1 MHKKSAERNKG
12 RAERHAPHVQGSPRG
27 GQLTCAK
34 GRVPIGL
41 SDAAK
46 PWCTQRVHNPSGLAK
61 VPRRGG
67 TRMYH
72 ARQMCALYF
81 GAARPFRPKARRVAL
96 LRSNALV
103 SNASGLRK
111 KTGARPVWVALLR
124 LSRLGRRPRPRSHE
138 RRGIDASVSLVPT
151 QRESRIGVVYIV
163 RRRESPDD
171 LVSLP
176 YYGVLFIA
184 VCGLR
189 VQMSL
194 DAQNIAPSG

>member
-1 MHKKSAERNKG
+1 MAQVDRLTVAQPMHKKSAERNKG

-72 ARQMCALYF
+72 ARQMCALYI
-81 GAARPFRPKARRVAL
+81 
-96 LRSNALV
+96 
-103 SNASGLRK
+103 
-111 KTGARPVWVALLR
+111 W
-124 LSRLGRRPRPRSHE
+124 
-138 RRGIDASVSLVPT
+138 RGASVSP
-151 QRESRIGVVYIV
+151 
-163 RRRESPDD
+163 
-171 LVSLP
+171 
-176 YYGVLFIA
+176 
-184 VCGLR
+184 
-189 VQMSL
+189 
-194 DAQNIAPSG
+194 